1 MFSGTFAR
9 FMAKPSSIFTAYLAE
24 RSPASFLAQRANLS
38 DNLPKRTS
46 STNSP
51 SLSRH
56 ANPVVRR
63 VSGALSYLL
72 EVQVKQTSRWLPNRK
87 A

>member
-1 MFSGTFAR
+1 MFSGTLAR
-9 FMAKPSSIFTAYLAE
+9 FMAKPSSILTVYLAE
-24 RSPASFLAQRANLS
+24 RSPVSFLAHGANFS
-38 DNLPKRTS
+38 GNFPKMKS

-56 ANPVVRR
+56 ANPAVRS
-63 VSGALSYLL
+63 VLGTLSYRL
-72 EVQVKQTSRWLPNRK
+72 EVQVKQSSRWFPNKK